1 MAMKPLIAANW
12 KMNKDIKEA
21 VSFINKFKNLI
32 KNIKNTEIVIC
43 APFTSLSEIKKLI
56 KTTNIKLGA
65 QNMHFE
71 EKGAFTGEIS
81 GLMLKDIVEYV
92 ILGHSERRQ
101 IFHETDDLINKKIES
116 ALKNKLKPILCIGET
131 LQQRN
136 NNKTMK
142 IIKNQLKGCLKNV
155 SNDEMKNIVVAYEPV
170 WAIGTGKNATPEQ
183 AEEGTNLRIVEEG
196 EAGEKGAEPGDLYI
210 IIHVKEHE
218 IFERHGDDI
227 YIKVPIPF
235 TIAALGGE
243 IEVPTLDEKAKLKI
257 PAGTQNNTIFRMKGK
272 GVPYLHGHGTGNE
285 NVEVVIEVPEKL
297 SKKQKELLKEFE
309 KGNKKKKGFLGKM
322 F

>member
-183 AEEGTNLRIVEEG
+183 AEEVHKFIRELLSKMYNETISKNTRIIYGGSMKPNNARELLSMPNINGGLVG
-196 EAGEKGAEPGDLYI
+196 GASLDA
-210 IIHVKEHE
+210 KS
-218 IFERHGDDI
+218 F
-227 YIKVPIPF
+227 
-235 TIAALGGE
+235 GE
-243 IEVPTLDEKAKLKI
+243 IC
-257 PAGTQNNTIFRMKGK
+257 NT
-272 GVPYLHGHGTGNE
+272 
-285 NVEVVIEVPEKL
+285 
-297 SKKQKELLKEFE
+297 
-309 KGNKKKKGFLGKM
+309 
-322 F
+322 